1 MLDDNWIPPH
11 SHDPNPVPPNN
22 DPALMLHTGSEIVRL
37 TPCELA
43 SFPQFMLPHCYIVS
57 TGHGTTGP
65 FTFQGIRIIDLV
77 TRYAKFEWARVD
89 IISDDGFGTRLLRRA
104 LETMGDRPAIL
115 ALMINGRPLRRD
127 EGLVRLVVPDEK
139 EDALQQVKWV
149 SEIRV
154 Y

>member
-1 MLDDNWIPPH
+1 MLDNDWTPPH

-22 DPALMLHTGSEIVRL
+22 DPALMLYTGSEIVRL
-37 TPCELA
+37 TPDDLTH
-43 SFPQFMLPHCYIVS
+43 FPQFVLPHCYIVS

-89 IISDDGFGTRLLRRA
+89 IISGDGFGTRLLRRA

-115 ALMINGRPLRRD
+115 ALRINGHPLRRD
-127 EGLVRLVVPDEK
+127 EGLVRLIVPDEK

-149 SEIRV
+149 SEIRMH
-154 Y
+154 

>member
-1 MLDDNWIPPH
+1 
-11 SHDPNPVPPNN
+11 
-22 DPALMLHTGSEIVRL
+22 MLHTGSEIVRL

-65 FTFQGIRIIDLV
+65 FTFQGVRIIDLII
-77 TRYAKFEWARVD
+77 RYAKSEWTRVD
-89 IISDDGFGTRLLRRA
+89 IISDDGFGTRLSRGA
-104 LETMGDRPAIL
+104 LQAMGDRPAIL